1 LIFSPKV
8 GEKVKISVEFR
19 GEWENLVVVVIG
31 RTGLVSTKVVPTTTE
46 IKDKKKVTVELPVT
60 NLMVPSAH
68 VIVYYIHE
76 LGEIV
81 YDRIKLDFEGK
92 YPNQVSKEKSFSI
105 AKTVDHPNHI
115 VGLENFK
122 KTNGSRLK
130 SLHRLHNFAE
140 FFRSSSRRRPIC
152 DSTWQWE

>member
-19 GEWENLVVVVIG
+19 GEWENLIVVVIG
-31 RTGLVSTKVVPTTTE
+31 RTGLVSTKVVPTSPE
-46 IKDKKKVTVELPVT
+46 IEAKQKVTIELPVT

-68 VIVYYIHE
+68 VIVYYIQQ

-92 YPNQVSKEKSFSI
+92 FPNQVSERK
-105 AKTVDHPNHI
+105 A
-115 VGLENFK
+115 
-122 KTNGSRLK
+122 
-130 SLHRLHNFAE
+130 
-140 FFRSSSRRRPIC
+140 SS
-152 DSTWQWE
+152 